1 MQPLPLPEFQNT
13 AITPE
18 RTPVPVSSHSI
29 LPSPPPLVPAGL
41 LSFFL
46 FFSDSFAVT
55 VFFAAL
61 APSCCVQPFSS
72 VHAWASH
79 CGGCS
84 CCKAQ
89 ALVFVVHGFSCPTA
103 CGIFPDSGSNWLSLA
118 LQGKFLT
125 PQEVPKKV
133 FSFFFFNKRFIYVMF
148 RLWGSSLLRALCSC
162 GELAS
167 GVAARKLSSWGGQA

>member
-72 VHAWASH
+72 FHAWASH

-84 CCKAQ
+84 CRKAQ

-133 FSFFFFNKRFIYVMF
+133 FSFFFF
-148 RLWGSSLLRALCSC
+148 
-162 GELAS
+162 
-167 GVAARKLSSWGGQA
+167 